1 MSTMQIDLDQ
11 ETADALA
18 SLAAARGAAPADL
31 VAEIVTQYVAVHD
44 ASVRDPGEPSMR
56 EDADFGRTLAGIS
69 IKEAAAL
76 LARQPRHPGP
86 PPPDPI
92 DALVGSLEGDE
103 VNDIDE
109 VVYGR

>member
-1 MSTMQIDLDQ
+1 MSTMQIDLDND
-11 ETADALA
+11 TSDALT
-18 SLAAARGAAPADL
+18 SLAAVRGTAPAEL
-31 VAEIVTQYVAVHD
+31 IAEIVAEYVRVHNNP
-44 ASVRDPGEPSMR
+44 AHDPREPSR
-56 EDADFGRTLAGIS
+56 QQSVDLGRKLSGIS

-76 LARQPRHPGP
+76 LARQPREPGP
-86 PPPDPI
+86 PPPDPM